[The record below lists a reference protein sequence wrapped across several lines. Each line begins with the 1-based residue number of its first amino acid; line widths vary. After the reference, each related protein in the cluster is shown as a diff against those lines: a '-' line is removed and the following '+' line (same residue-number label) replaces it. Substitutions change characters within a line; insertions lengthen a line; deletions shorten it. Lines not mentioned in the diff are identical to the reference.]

1 LKKKT
6 RAKVSIGIVISAL
19 FLTIIFLKVTDRNST
34 IKLKDYNV
42 ASEYIQK
49 GWVPKNISKNAKDI
63 LLVYNKDENAVNIKF
78 TIPEKEIKNIL
89 DRTEKIS
96 LEKLKEEV
104 EPLNI
109 KFISAETKLT
119 KNKDN
124 AVIRKDNNYIYIIYP
139 VGEIYL
145 FNKKK

>member
-1 LKKKT
+1 MNKKT
-6 RAKVSIGIVISAL
+6 KAKVLTIIVVSAL

-34 IKLKDYNV
+34 VKLKDYKV

-63 LLVYNKDENAVNIKF
+63 FLVYNKDDNATNIKF

-124 AVIRKDNNYIYIIYP
+124 AVIRKDNSYIYIIYP
-139 VGEIYL
+139 IGEIYL

>member
-1 LKKKT
+1 MNKKT
-6 RAKVSIGIVISAL
+6 RAKASIGIVISAL

-49 GWVPKNISKNAKDI
+49 GWIPKNISKNVKDI
-63 LLVYNKDENAVNIKF
+63 LLVYNKDNDTVNIKF
-78 TIPEKEIKNIL
+78 IIPEKEIKNIL

-96 LEKLKEEV
+96 LEKLKEEI

-109 KFISAETKLT
+109 KFISTETKLT

-124 AVIRKDNNYIYIIYP
+124 AVMRRDNNYIYIIYP
-139 VGEIYL
+139 TGETYM
-145 FNKKK
+145 FNRKK

>member
-1 LKKKT
+1 MNKKT
-6 RAKVSIGIVISAL
+6 KAKVLTIIVVSAL

-78 TIPEKEIKNIL
+78 TIPEK
-89 DRTEKIS
+89 
-96 LEKLKEEV
+96 
-104 EPLNI
+104 PLV
-109 KFISAETKLT
+109 TKYC
-119 KNKDN
+119 
-124 AVIRKDNNYIYIIYP
+124 VSWFP
-139 VGEIYL
+139 VA
-145 FNKKK
+145 KPPPA